1 VRLRAVSFV
10 SASLLGLAGIT
21 VMPGLAANQR
31 PVEGCGKKLV
41 FLVWPSG
48 HPAIPRIAEFPEI
61 RNPHIDVYR
70 GFNSGYDV
78 SAAAAWVIGGKPPA
92 GITRGGF
99 FPVCTNYGDEVAKGN
114 VAGKRVVITRET
126 AVKCTLS
133 GAPVTDVVFRAG
145 GVTDLY
151 VHSGDKVLAQGH
163 VTPRSAVL
171 TVPPGRCTLATP
183 PRP

>member
-1 VRLRAVSFV
+1 MRRVTFLMVLTTAAIAAGFAAVS
-10 SASLLGLAGIT
+10 
-21 VMPGLAANQR
+21 GLAASQR
-31 PVEGCGKKLV
+31 PVDGCGSKLV
-41 FLVWPSG
+41 FLVWPKG
-48 HPAIPRIAEFPEI
+48 HAAIPRIAEFPEI

-78 SAAAAWVIGGKPPA
+78 SAAAAWVIGGKPPV

-99 FPVCTNYGDEVAKGN
+99 FPVCANYGDEVAKGT
-114 VAGKRVVITRET
+114 VVGKRVVITRET
-126 AVKCTLS
+126 AVKCALP
-133 GAPVTDVVFRAG
+133 GAPVTDVVFRPG

-151 VHSGDKVLAQGH
+151 VHASGKILAQGH

-171 TVPPGRCTLATP
+171 TVPSGRCTLATP